1 MKLTTIHEV
10 VSSIYGLAQW
20 VRNECCHELLC
31 TSQMWFGSCM
41 AVAVVYASLCSSS
54 STPSLGASICH
65 RCNPKIQ
72 KEKRKR
78 NNISTQ
84 KKLLKISNLQ
94 ALFHYT
100 AFFHPKM
107 RKNTV
112 NYKCNIPGLGRCT
125 WLTKHEMCLINTL
138 QKWSAKSN

>member
-72 KEKRKR
+72 KQRKR

-84 KKLLKISNLQ
+84 KKALKDIKFAGLVP
-94 ALFHYT
+94 LHC
-100 AFFHPKM
+100 FFSPYDEEK
-107 RKNTV
+107 
-112 NYKCNIPGLGRCT
+112 YCEL
-125 WLTKHEMCLINTL
+125 
-138 QKWSAKSN
+138 